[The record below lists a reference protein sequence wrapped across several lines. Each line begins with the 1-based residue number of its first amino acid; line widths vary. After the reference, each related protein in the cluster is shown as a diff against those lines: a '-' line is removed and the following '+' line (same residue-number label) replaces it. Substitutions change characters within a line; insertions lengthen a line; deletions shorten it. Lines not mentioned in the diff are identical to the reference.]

1 VIASPLE
8 AACDEVTSMNAMN
21 RNSRTQGLRRL
32 VHALAWSA
40 IVLPSLSLANPPPWA
55 PAHGWRAKSDPS
67 YAGYSGRDWDHD
79 YGVRSG
85 RCDREEVGAL
95 LGGIAGGAVGAAA
108 GKEGNRAVAIVVGS
122 VVGAAVGAEIGRRMD
137 QTDRACTGHSLELA
151 ATGRSVTW
159 RNVKT
164 GVTYQLTPIDTGTPG
179 TGCRKFKLTATG
191 AFGLSEGRATACPGG
206 DAVWNLAPETRVSQ
220 R

>member
-1 VIASPLE
+1 
-8 AACDEVTSMNAMN
+8 MNAMN
-21 RNSRTQGLRRL
+21 RNSRTLGLRRL
-32 VHALAWSA
+32 ALALAWSA
-40 IVLPSLSLANPPPWA
+40 IVLPSLALASPPPWA
-55 PAHGWRAKSDPS
+55 PAHGWRAKNDPS
-67 YAGYSGRDWDHD
+67 YPGYSGRNWDHD

-85 RCDREEVGAL
+85 RCDRAEVGAL
-95 LGGIAGGAVGAAA
+95 LGAIAGGTVGAAA
-108 GKEGNRAVAIVVGS
+108 GKDGNRAVAIAVGT
-122 VVGAAVGAEIGRRMD
+122 VVGAAIGAEIGRRMD

-159 RNVKT
+159 RNVRT
-164 GVTYQLTPIDTGTPG
+164 GVTYQLTPIDAGPSG

-191 AFGLSEGRATACPGG
+191 EFGLSEGRATACPGG

>member
-1 VIASPLE
+1 
-8 AACDEVTSMNAMN
+8 MNAMN

-32 VHALAWSA
+32 ARALAWSA
-40 IVLPSLSLANPPPWA
+40 IVLPSVSPASPPPWA
-55 PAHGWRAKSDPS
+55 PAHGWRAKNDPS

-108 GKEGNRAVAIVVGS
+108 GKDGNRAVAIVVGS
-122 VVGAAVGAEIGRRMD
+122 VVGAAIGAEIGQRMD
-137 QTDRACTGHSLELA
+137 QADRACTGHSLELA

-164 GVTYQLTPIDTGTPG
+164 GVTYRLTPIEAAPSG